1 MYFPTTDAEEIVN
14 IVCGMEIR
22 DTDVVLILLGERNM
36 PDVTRMISGLNK
48 NGVNF
53 FGGMFPGLIYDD
65 KKYEQGAVIKVLPAL
80 ASPYLIK
87 GLDTEQIELC
97 QKGSFPDFISY
108 PNKKYTA
115 MVLVDGLTSN
125 IALFL
130 SELFDR
136 LGNSVSYFGGG
147 AGSLTLK
154 QQPCLFTSQGFVQDA
169 AVVTFIKAQCNIGVS
184 HGWKKLVGPI
194 VANKTC
200 KNVIMEL
207 NWKGAFEA
215 YQEIVEADSGVKLS
229 VENFYAVAMRYPF
242 GIYKEGAEDIV
253 RDPIMANEKG
263 ELICVGEV
271 PEHSLLNILKG
282 ETDWLIQA
290 AGKAAKEACGK
301 EIHCNLVADCISR
314 TLFLGE
320 DFAGELAIVKE
331 NLVVTGSQGIPAG
344 MLTLGEIS
352 SYGETT
358 LEFFN
363 KTIVIGGCYE

>member
-1 MYFPTTDAEEIVN
+1 MYFPTTKAEEIVE
-14 IVCGMEIR
+14 IVRCMEIR
-22 DTDVVLILLGERNM
+22 DKDVVLILLGERDM
-36 PDVTRMISGLNK
+36 PDVPKMISGLNE
-48 NGVNF
+48 NGIDF

-65 KKYEQGAVIKVLPAL
+65 RKYEQGAVIKVLPAL
-80 ASPYLIK
+80 AGPYLIK
-87 GLDTEQIELC
+87 GLDTEQIEI
-97 QKGSFPDFISY
+97 PDFISQ
-108 PNKKYTA
+108 PNKKYMA

-130 SELFDR
+130 SQLFDR
-136 LGNSVSYFGGG
+136 LGNSVHYFGGG

-169 AVVTFIKAQCNIGVS
+169 AVVTFIKAQCKLGVA
-184 HGWKKLVGPI
+184 HGWKKLAGPI

-200 KNVIMEL
+200 KNVVMEL
-207 NWKGAFEA
+207 NWKNAFEV
-215 YQEIVEADSGVKLS
+215 YREIVEADSGVKLP
-229 VENFYAVAMRYPF
+229 VQNFYDVAMRYPF

-253 RDPIMANEKG
+253 RDPIMTNEKG

-282 ETDWLIQA
+282 EPDSLIQA

-301 EIHCNLVADCISR
+301 EIHCPLVADCISR

-352 SYGETT
+352 SYGETF

-363 KTIVIGGCYE
+363 KTIVIGGFYE